1 MTAPARRDARP
12 AGRAPRRRAP
22 CTALALAFT
31 LSCACASGTGVA
43 ALLALALAPAP
54 ARAQL
59 YDPGFSWRTIET
71 PHFRVHH
78 HQGEEALA
86 QEVARAAERAHAIL
100 SPVLGFAPRERTEIV
115 LSDDTDDA
123 NGLATPLPY
132 DTIRLYAVPPPGLSE
147 LNDYRDWVSS
157 LVFHEYVHIL
167 HLDHV
172 GGLPALANAVFGKL
186 FVPNGLTPSWM
197 AEGLAVLHEA
207 DGEAVPGAGRNASAI
222 HDMYARALALDG
234 PFPRLD
240 QISNPLLEWPL
251 GTAPYLLGGRFMAF
265 LRARYGDAAIAAFV
279 ADQGSQVWPYA
290 PSWAGARAFG
300 GRDFPSLWAEYAE
313 EERRHAEAVRAR
325 VRERP
330 VTAPTRLTRAGGR
343 VETPRWSP
351 DGSFLAYQKR
361 DLDRRPGTYRV
372 TPGGADLGL
381 ALTVDANGALSMASP
396 REAVVAIGE
405 VWRLH
410 RTYDDLWAVDLAR
423 GARRRL
429 TDGERAGDPAVV
441 PGGGA
446 VVYVRHEP
454 GGRMALVRRTLPPAP
469 MVPADVTIRERRAE
483 LAVPPP
489 AQVEVLFARPGAQV
503 YGPAPSPDGRRIA
516 FELQEG
522 GRRDVALWEDG
533 AVRRVTDDDALDTGP
548 AWTPDGRYL
557 LFASDRGGVYDLYA
571 WEAAT
576 GALRQVTNVES
587 GAFQPAVSPDG
598 RTIAFVTFGREGYD
612 VATLPFDPAA
622 WLEPTPAPPAPAVAG
637 TAPATPPGIPVTTP
651 GATAAQPAT
660 AAPSPAAGAPAAPTE
675 PLTEP
680 PAAIASTTTSPPSPS
695 PTPLPSRPYR
705 ALDTVGP
712 RWWLPLWGSDGA
724 GSIYGAM
731 TGGVDVLA
739 RHAWALQAWW
749 SEGGR
754 EPGYA
759 FSYQGGWSWPTLDLA
774 SVRYFDS
781 APGGRGVESVWTP
794 VAAGL
799 GFSFPGLAETLSFRI
814 GWAGT
819 SYDVLG
825 ETRRAPTSDWLEWRD
840 GVLSEASFRAVYTD
854 ARRYVRSI
862 SPEEGR
868 TVALSLRAA
877 DPTIGSD
884 FGLARARLSVAQYL
898 RVPGTRHTVL
908 ALRLSGGVAEGS
920 IGGRAPYE
928 LGGAATVDPVAVVM
942 QTAGVA
948 PDQLRGYPYG
958 WLAGTAFALGNL
970 ELRFPLL
977 APVRGY
983 STWPVFLRRVHGS
996 VFVDAG
1002 DAFDLPGELPFAGHP
1017 FSWNEVRFAAG
1028 AELRAELVLGYWLR
1042 TDLRLGLAHGFG
1054 RLLAGEW
1061 REPGVD
1067 PVTAYVTVGQSF

>member
-1 MTAPARRDARP
+1 PAPRDARP

-22 CTALALAFT
+22 RAALGLRVARSTAARLALACAAALAL
-31 LSCACASGTGVA
+31 VPA
-43 ALLALALAPAP
+43 A

-59 YDPGFSWRTIET
+59 YDPAFRWRTIET

-78 HQGEEALA
+78 HQGEEELA

-100 SPVLGFAPRERTEIV
+100 SPVLGFAPRERTELV

-186 FVPNGLTPSWM
+186 FVPNGLTPGWM

-222 HDMYARALALDG
+222 HDMYARTLALDG

-240 QISNPLLEWPL
+240 QISNPMLEWPL

-300 GRDFPSLWAEYAE
+300 GRDFPSLWAEYAA

-325 VRERP
+325 VHERP

-361 DLDRRPGTYRV
+361 DLDRRPGTYLV
-372 TPGGADLGL
+372 TPGGADLGR
-381 ALTVDANGALSMASP
+381 AITVDANGALSLASP

-446 VVYVRHEP
+446 VVYVRHEA

-469 MVPADVTIRERRAE
+469 MVPADMTLRELRAE
-483 LAVPPP
+483 LETPPP

-503 YGPAPSPDGRRIA
+503 YAPAPSPDGRRIA
-516 FELQEG
+516 FELQES
-522 GRRDVALWEDG
+522 GRRDLALWEDG

-548 AWTPDGRYL
+548 TWTPDGRYL

-576 GALRQVTNVES
+576 GQVRQVTNVET

-598 RTIAFVTFGREGYD
+598 RTVAFVTFGRDGYD
-612 VATLPFDPAA
+612 VATVPFDPAT
-622 WLEPTPAPPAPAVAG
+622 WLEPTPAPPAPAL
-637 TAPATPPGIPVTTP
+637 TT
-651 GATAAQPAT
+651 GAQAEAQAASQ
-660 AAPSPAAGAPAAPTE
+660 AAPE
-675 PLTEP
+675 
-680 PAAIASTTTSPPSPS
+680 
-695 PTPLPSRPYR
+695 PLPSRPYR
-705 ALDTVGP
+705 ALETVGP

-731 TGGVDVLA
+731 TGGTDVLA

-759 FSYQGGWSWPTLDLA
+759 FSYQGGWSWPTLDLS

-799 GFSFPGLAETLSFRI
+799 GFSFPGLGETLSFRL

-840 GVLSEASFRAVYTD
+840 GYLSEASFRAVYSD

-868 TVALSLRAA
+868 TVALSVRAA

-884 FGLARARLSVAQYL
+884 FGLTRARLGVSQYL

-908 ALRLSGGVAEGS
+908 ALRLAGGVAEGS

-928 LGGAATVDPVAVVM
+928 LGGTATVDPVAVVM

-958 WLAGTAFALGNL
+958 WLAGSAFALGNL

-983 STWPVFLRRVHGS
+983 STWPVFLRRVHGT

-1002 DAFDLPGELPFAGHP
+1002 DAFDLPGELPFAGHT
-1017 FSWNEVRFAAG
+1017 FSWRELRFAAG

-1042 TDLRLGLAHGFG
+1042 TDLRLGLARGFG
-1054 RLLAGEW
+1054 RVLDGQW
-1061 REPGVD
+1061 SEPGVD
-1067 PVTAYVTVGQSF
+1067 PVTAYVTVGESF